1 MNRREDQLVQKLR
14 GVSKPRMSTE
24 RKEQIHDRLMS
35 YEIRK
40 EKGSWLKNLKGI
52 TAVTVSAIAV
62 MILTFTIFKGEEGGA
77 PRSSHPNDDYITE
90 LSKINLHDEFSS
102 TTNYVGDNG
111 AVTSMA
117 YLLPGNDAERTFE
130 LQTKEEPYE
139 IRIFYSLEEEHEAF
153 TEENLPETLL
163 YDATAYFTFFHN
175 LGILTIHYEP
185 DSVRGGE
192 GTFTI
197 TREQMEDFYGQDLTN
212 FKEEEA
218 VWKSE
223 VVEKVLKDESKIVK
237 FYESIEAWEPTFD
250 LLQEAV
256 ETTYR
261 RKGSDAEIFVKLTAP
276 SLSSMVYWRKYEE
289 DFQYILARFEG
300 SEGTFVYNEEHIDSM
315 SGGYPLWAQ
324 ATEID
329 GIPVIWGTIPFDR
342 EPVHEVV
349 LDYGNGITDKVEVVN
364 RSFLIEANQLKHYNP
379 KLGLYE
385 QVNEV
390 YGVDEIGER
399 VTPKIN

>member
-1 MNRREDQLVQKLR
+1 MNRREDQLDQKLR
-14 GVSKPRMSTE
+14 GVSKPRLSTE
-24 RKEQIHDRLMS
+24 RKEQIHDKLMS
-35 YEIRK
+35 HDFRDER
-40 EKGSWLKNLKGI
+40 GSWLKNLKGI
-52 TAVTVSAIAV
+52 TAVSVCAIAV
-62 MILTFTIFKGEEGGA
+62 MILSFIIFTGEEGGA
-77 PRSSHPNDDYITE
+77 PRSSHQNENYISE

-139 IRIFYSLEEEHEAF
+139 IRIFYSLDEEHKAF
-153 TEENLPETLL
+153 SEENLPTTLL

-185 DSVRGGE
+185 DGVRGGE

-197 TREQMEDFYGQDLTN
+197 TREHMEDFYGQDLTN

-237 FYESIEAWEPTFD
+237 FYESIEAWEPTYD

-261 RKGSDAEIFVKLTAP
+261 RTGSDAEIFVKLTAP

-300 SEGTFVYNEEHIDSM
+300 SEGTFMYNEEHIDSM

-324 ATEID
+324 ATDID

-342 EPVHEVV
+342 LKVHQVV
-349 LDYGNGITDKVEVVN
+349 LDYGSGVQDMVEVVN
-364 RSFLIEANQLKHYNP
+364 QSFLIEADKLKHYDP
-379 KLGLYE
+379 EIGLYD
-385 QVNEV
+385 QVKEV
-390 YGVDEIGER
+390 YGVNENGER
-399 VTPKIN
+399 VTPEIN

>member
-1 MNRREDQLVQKLR
+1 MNRREDQLDQKLR
-14 GVSKPRMSTE
+14 RVSKPRLSPE
-24 RKEQIHDRLMS
+24 RKEQIHDNLMS
-35 YEIRK
+35 DEFLKAR
-40 EKGSWLKNLKGI
+40 GNWLKNLKGI

-62 MILTFTIFKGEEGGA
+62 LILSFIIFTGEEGFA
-77 PRSSHPNDDYITE
+77 PRSSHPKENYITE
-90 LSKINLHDEFSS
+90 LSNINLHDEFSS

-139 IRIFYSLEEEHEAF
+139 IRIFYSIDEEHKAF
-153 TEENLPETLL
+153 TEENLPKTLL
-163 YDATAYFTFFHN
+163 YDATAYFSFFHN
-175 LGILTIHYEP
+175 LGILTLHYEIEG
-185 DSVRGGE
+185 VREGE
-192 GTFTI
+192 RTISI
-197 TREQMEDFYGQDLTN
+197 TREQINEIYGQDLTR
-212 FKEEEA
+212 FAEDKDL
-218 VWKSE
+218 WKSE
-223 VVEKVLKDESKIVK
+223 VLEKVMRDEEKIDD
-237 FYESIEAWEPTFD
+237 FYKSINAFTPSEGS
-250 LLQEAV
+250 LQKAV
-256 ETTYR
+256 ETYYKR
-261 RKGSDAEIFVKLTAP
+261 NGSEAEISVMLEKP
-276 SLSSMVYWRKYEE
+276 SLSSMVYWRKYDE
-289 DFQYILARFEG
+289 DVQYILAEFEG
-300 SEGTFVYNEEHIDSM
+300 SEGNFVYKEKHIDGM

-342 EPVHEVV
+342 EPVQEVV

-364 RSFLIEANQLKHYNP
+364 RSFLIEADQLKHYNP
-379 KLGLYE
+379 ELGLYE